1 MATRSHVEEFERLP
15 AAIISDG
22 LLPVPLF
29 AVSRMTL
36 TERFTLPPIGASAFR
51 AAVGNSTDTISLS
64 AVLVGPQ
71 RFAWKLS
78 LELLADFSKRG
89 GAIGSFTSG
98 AVSGLILITRM
109 TVRTNLQVT
118 ELSFTA
124 SAQRLDTLD
133 VTIGLQHV
141 PRPGPA
147 DLLLDVGA
155 AAAMTAVE
163 FLT

>member
-51 AAVGNSTDTISLS
+51 AAVANSTDTISLS

-71 RFAWKLS
+71 RFAWKQS

-98 AVSGLILITRM
+98 TVSGLILVTRM
-109 TVRTNLQVT
+109 TVRINLQVT